1 MHNGGGRSVGSGS
14 GLWISFHGC
23 RAAEIV
29 RSGRTEAA
37 EGTDFQ
43 GGPAYLPRLTVA
55 DTAKSAVYT
64 FVIARGLP
72 KGGAASLVPF
82 SARWDFPFLR
92 QDCMGDQGRYRR
104 DQDSPTQADNSAA
117 VRSPSGDSSSSSS
130 DLPPPDA
137 PTLAPGS
144 DSSAPTLPLI
154 RVSPSDLPTLAEGA
168 SPTPR
173 TGPPGARTRAHE
185 PGLEAGAVLA
195 GRYEILQTLGEGG
208 MGAVY
213 KARDLAVDRLVA
225 LKVIRPEL
233 AKQPAII
240 ERFKQELRLSQR
252 VTHRNVIRIYDLGE
266 AEGMKFITMEFI
278 EGQDLRSLIR
288 ERKKL
293 PPEESVA
300 IMEQICLALDA
311 AHAVGVIHRDLKP
324 QNVMLDQTGRV
335 LVMDF
340 GLARTLEGDG
350 MTQTGALVGTMEYM
364 SPEQA
369 LAKELD
375 QRSDL
380 FSAGLI
386 FYELLS
392 GQMPYRAESAL
403 ASLIRRT
410 QERAKPISEHD
421 ALIPQNLSN
430 IVSKCLEREPGARYQ
445 SAKDLLA
452 DLETWQGK
460 RAAGAIAFESVKPW
474 GQTVPWQLIGGI
486 AAALV
491 LAVAGFVF
499 RDKLRMPSRPA
510 VVTTKPDV
518 ALAIL
523 PFRNASQDPALDWY
537 GATLADMLSSD
548 VGQSAHLRTVSPDR
562 LHQVLH
568 DLRIGADTVVDP
580 TILRRVGE
588 SSNADTLVWGQYA
601 RFGDSIRID
610 ANVQNLKNGRT
621 TALKAETTEKELPR
635 AIDSLADSIRKSL
648 ALSSDVVKE
657 LQAQSFKPST
667 NSIPALKAF
676 NQGVQLMRQGKNLE
690 ASKLLQEAVTEDPQ
704 FALAYS
710 KLSESQSALG
720 YDNDAE
726 ASSRRASDFSAN
738 LPARERYL
746 ILANRARVTHDN
758 AKAVE
763 YYESLAKSTPE
774 DLDVQLALGG
784 VFETT
789 SVLDKARDHYSFVLQ
804 RDPQS
809 TDALLAMGRVE
820 IMSGNAQKA
829 LEYFERARS
838 IAIQT
843 DNQEQRAASLHALG
857 VAYKQLD
864 KPDEALRN
872 FQESL
877 ALKRQI
883 GQRRGMAV
891 TLREL
896 AKVQS
901 GLGDAKAALASYN
914 EALSISRDIGDK
926 RGTGSTLLDLG
937 NLYDD
942 QGDHDRAL
950 GFYQESLQ
958 VERDIGD
965 ESMQAICLNNIGS
978 AREAKG
984 EYQDALTYFQQAL
997 QLREKANVPDDIV
1010 ESVHNV
1016 AETAARMGQ
1025 YDQAVSQYMRALDLR
1040 RSLNDQ
1046 RGAAIESYS
1055 LGTLFQHQGR
1065 LGAALNSKQ
1074 EALKTFTELKDRSY
1088 WMAEILS
1095 GYGDVLIDAGRGDE
1109 AARYLD
1115 DALSLARELKN
1126 DGMAA
1131 QTYGFMGDAVAIR
1144 GDFKSA
1150 RAYYEK
1156 SVQAADHSTE
1166 IDKQLI
1172 AKLAL
1177 ARLTVQEGRG
1187 REALPAL
1194 KALAQKTESMGLK
1207 YVSAECSLALGE
1219 AMSQARDYSSARGE
1233 LERVLLRAD
1242 KLGLQPALARAHYLM
1257 GAMARASGK
1266 STDAQDHYRQAV
1278 TLLDTISREKG
1289 AEKFLQR
1296 PDISAMYNDSTR
1308 WAQTSK

>member
-1 MHNGGGRSVGSGS
+1 
-14 GLWISFHGC
+14 
-23 RAAEIV
+23 
-29 RSGRTEAA
+29 
-37 EGTDFQ
+37 
-43 GGPAYLPRLTVA
+43 
-55 DTAKSAVYT
+55 
-64 FVIARGLP
+64 
-72 KGGAASLVPF
+72 
-82 SARWDFPFLR
+82 
-92 QDCMGDQGRYRR
+92 MGDHGRFRR
-104 DQDSPTQADNSAA
+104 DQDTPTQADNSAA
-117 VRSPSGDSSSSSS
+117 VRSPSGNSSSSSS

-137 PTLAPGS
+137 PTLPLGS
-144 DSSAPTLPLI
+144 DSNAPTLPLI
-154 RVSPSDLPTLAEGA
+154 RVSSSDLPTLAEGA

-173 TGPPGARTRAHE
+173 TGPPGLRLRSHDPA
-185 PGLEAGAVLA
+185 LEVGTILA

-213 KARDLAVDRLVA
+213 KAHDLEVDRMVA

-266 AEGMKFITMEFI
+266 GDGMKFITMEFI

-293 PPEESVA
+293 SPEESVA

-311 AHAVGVIHRDLKP
+311 AHEVGVIHRDLKP
-324 QNVMLDQTGRV
+324 QNVMRDGTGRI

-369 LAKELD
+369 LAKDLD

-386 FYELLS
+386 FYELLT

-421 ALIPQNLSN
+421 ASIPQNLSN
-430 IVSKCLEREPGARYQ
+430 IVSKCLEREPAARYQ
-445 SAKDLLA
+445 TAKDLLS
-452 DLETWQGK
+452 DLEAWQGK
-460 RAAGAIAFESVKPW
+460 REAGAIAFPSVKPW
-474 GQTVPWQLIGGI
+474 GQTVPWQLIGGV

-491 LAVAGFVF
+491 LAVAGFLF
-499 RDKLRMPSRPA
+499 RDKLRIATRPP
-510 VVTTKPDV
+510 VVSTKPDV

-537 GATLADMLSSD
+537 GTTLADMLSSD

-568 DLRIGADTVVDP
+568 DLRVGADTVVDP
-580 TILRRVGE
+580 TILKRVGE

-601 RFGDSIRID
+601 KFGDQIRID
-610 ANVQNLKNGRT
+610 ANLQNLKSGQT
-621 TALKAETTEKELPR
+621 TAFKAETTEKELPK
-635 AIDSLADSIRKSL
+635 AIDTLADSIRKNLS
-648 ALSSDVVKE
+648 LSSDVVKE

-667 NSIPALKAF
+667 SSIEALRAY
-676 NQGVQLMRQGKNLE
+676 NQGVQLIRQGKNLE
-690 ASKLLQEAVTEDPQ
+690 ASKMLQEAVKQDPQ

-710 KLSESQSALG
+710 KLSETQSALG
-720 YDNDAE
+720 YDNDADE
-726 ASSRRASDFSAN
+726 SSRKASDYSAS
-738 LPARERYL
+738 LPTRERYL
-746 ILANRARVTHDN
+746 ILADRARVTRDN
-758 AKAVE
+758 AKAIE
-763 YYESLAKSTPE
+763 YYENLAKSTPE

-784 VFETT
+784 VYETT
-789 SVLDKARDHYSFVLQ
+789 NVLEKARDHYAFVLQ

-809 TDALLAMGRVE
+809 TDALLALGRVE

-838 IAIQT
+838 VAIQT
-843 DNQEQRAASLHALG
+843 DNQEQNAASLHALG
-857 VAYKQLD
+857 VAYERLD

-872 FQESL
+872 FRESL

-901 GLGDAKAALASYN
+901 GLGDAKAALASYD
-914 EALSISRDIGDK
+914 EALQISREIGDK
-926 RGTGSTLLDLG
+926 RGVGSTLLDLG
-937 NLYDD
+937 NVYDD
-942 QGDHDRAL
+942 QGDHDKAL
-950 GFYQESLQ
+950 GLYQESLQ

-1055 LGTLFQHQGR
+1055 LGALFQHQGR

-1074 EALKTFTELKDRSY
+1074 EALRAFTDLKDRTY

-1095 GYGDVLIDAGRGDE
+1095 GYGDVLIEAGRGDE
-1109 AARYLD
+1109 APKYLD
-1115 DALSLARELKN
+1115 DALSLAKELKN
-1126 DGMAA
+1126 DGMVA
-1131 QTYGFMGDAVAIR
+1131 QTLGFMGDAAAIR
-1144 GDFKSA
+1144 GDFKAA
-1150 RAYYEK
+1150 RALYEK
-1156 SVQAADHSTE
+1156 AAQAAEHSTE
-1166 IDKQLI
+1166 TDKKLI
-1172 AKLAL
+1172 VKLNL
-1177 ARLTVQEGRG
+1177 ARLSVLEGHG
-1187 REALPAL
+1187 KSAIPAL
-1194 KALAQKTESMGLK
+1194 RTLAQKAVSMGLK
-1207 YVSAECSLALGE
+1207 YLSLECSLTLAE
-1219 AMSQARDYSSARGE
+1219 AMTQARDYANAKSE
-1233 LERVLLRAD
+1233 LERVLLGSE
-1242 KLGLQPALARAHYLM
+1242 KLGLQPLSVKAHYLL
-1257 GAMARASGK
+1257 GTIARATGK
-1266 STDAQDHYRQAV
+1266 SADAQNHYRQAIQM
-1278 TLLDTISREKG
+1278 LDAISKEKG

-1296 PDISAMYNDSTR
+1296 PDISAMYGDSGK
-1308 WAQTSK
+1308 WAQAAK

>member
-1 MHNGGGRSVGSGS
+1 MVDHGR
-14 GLWISFHGC
+14 FRH
-23 RAAEIV
+23 
-29 RSGRTEAA
+29 
-37 EGTDFQ
+37 
-43 GGPAYLPRLTVA
+43 
-55 DTAKSAVYT
+55 
-64 FVIARGLP
+64 
-72 KGGAASLVPF
+72 
-82 SARWDFPFLR
+82 
-92 QDCMGDQGRYRR
+92 

-117 VRSPSGDSSSSSS
+117 VRSPSGDSSS
-130 DLPPPDA
+130 DLPPPGET
-137 PTLAPGS
+137 PTMPLGS
-144 DSSAPTLPLI
+144 DSSAPTIPLI
-154 RVSPSDLPTLAEGA
+154 RVSSSDLPTLAEGA

-173 TGPPGARTRAHE
+173 TGPPIPRQQSHE
-185 PGLEAGAVLA
+185 PALEAGTILA

-213 KARDLAVDRLVA
+213 KARDLEVDRMVA

-266 AEGMKFITMEFI
+266 GEGMKFITMEFI
-278 EGQDLRSLIR
+278 EGSDLRSLIR

-293 PPEESVA
+293 SSEESVA

-311 AHAVGVIHRDLKP
+311 AHSVGVIHRDLKP
-324 QNVMLDQTGRV
+324 QNVMRDETGRI

-375 QRSDL
+375 QRSDV

-386 FYELLS
+386 FYELLT

-410 QERAKPISEHD
+410 QERAKPISEYD
-421 ALIPQNLSN
+421 KTIPPPIAK
-430 IVSKCLEREPGARYQ
+430 IVAKCLEREPAVRYQ
-445 SAKDLLA
+445 SAKELLN
-452 DLETWQGK
+452 DLEAWQGK
-460 RAAGAIAFESVKPW
+460 REAGAIAFESVKPW
-474 GQTVPWQLIGGI
+474 GQTVPWQRIGGI
-486 AAALV
+486 AAAVV
-491 LAVAGFVF
+491 LGMAAFLF
-499 RDKLRMPSRPA
+499 RDKLRIPTRPP
-510 VVTTKPDV
+510 VVSTKPDV

-523 PFRNASQDPALDWY
+523 PFRNASQDPSLDWY
-537 GATLADMLSSD
+537 GTTVADMLSSD
-548 VGQSAHLRTVSPDR
+548 VGQSSHLRTVSPDR

-568 DLRIGADTVVDP
+568 DLRIGPDTVVDP
-580 TILRRVGE
+580 TILKRVGE

-601 RFGDSIRID
+601 KFGDQIRID
-610 ANVQNLKNGRT
+610 ANIQNLKNGET
-621 TALKAETTEKELPR
+621 TPLKTSTTEKDLPH
-635 AIDSLADSIRKSL
+635 AIDTLADSIRKNLS
-648 ALSSDVVKE
+648 LSSDVVKE

-667 NSIPALKAF
+667 NSIDALRSY
-676 NQGVQLMRQGKNLE
+676 NEGVQLMRQGKNLE
-690 ASKLLQEAVTEDPQ
+690 SSKVLQEAVTQDPQ

-710 KLSESQSALG
+710 KLSETQAALG
-720 YDNDAE
+720 YDSEAE
-726 ASSRRASDFSAN
+726 QSSRKASDYSAD
-738 LPARERYL
+738 LPVRERYL

-758 AKAVE
+758 AKAAE
-763 YYESLAKSTPE
+763 YYENLAKGAPE
-774 DLDVQLALGG
+774 DLDVQLALGS
-784 VFETT
+784 VYETT
-789 SVLDKARDHYSFVLQ
+789 NQLDKARDHYAFVLQ

-820 IMSGNAQKA
+820 IMGGNAQKA
-829 LEYFERARS
+829 LEYFERARGV
-838 IAIQT
+838 AIQT
-843 DNQEQRAASLHALG
+843 DNQEQKAASLHALG

-877 ALKRQI
+877 ALKQQI
-883 GQRRGMAV
+883 GQKRGMEV
-891 TLREL
+891 TLREI

-914 EALSISRDIGDK
+914 QALQISREIGDK

-942 QGDHDRAL
+942 QGDHDKAL

-1025 YDQAVSQYMRALDLR
+1025 YDQAVTQFMRALDLR

-1074 EALKTFTELKDRSY
+1074 DALKTFTDLKDRTF
-1088 WMAEILS
+1088 WMAEILG

-1109 AARYLD
+1109 APKYLD
-1115 DALSLARELKN
+1115 DALSLAKELKN
-1126 DGMAA
+1126 DGMLA
-1131 QTYGFMGDAVAIR
+1131 QTLGFMGDAAAIR
-1144 GDFKSA
+1144 GDLKAA
-1150 RAYYEK
+1150 RISYEK
-1156 SVQAADHSTE
+1156 AAQAAEHSTE
-1166 IDKQLI
+1166 TDKKLI
-1172 AKLAL
+1172 AKLNL
-1177 ARLTVQEGRG
+1177 AKLSVLEGRG
-1187 REALPAL
+1187 KEAIPSL
-1194 KALAQKTESMGLK
+1194 KAIGQKADSMGLK
-1207 YVSAECSLALGE
+1207 YLSTESSLALAE
-1219 AMSQARDYSSARGE
+1219 AMVQGRDYAHAKPE
-1233 LERVLLRAD
+1233 LERLLLQSD
-1242 KLGLQPALARAHYLM
+1242 KLGLQPISAKAHFLLGASARAT
-1257 GAMARASGK
+1257 GK
-1266 STDAQDHYRQAV
+1266 SADAQNHYRQTIA
-1278 TLLDTISREKG
+1278 LLDTISREKG
-1289 AEKFLQR
+1289 AEKFRQR
-1296 PDISAMYNDSTR
+1296 PDVSAMYNDAKR
-1308 WAQTSK
+1308 WEQAAK